1 MKQVRKAIHYVYYN
15 TLYFL
20 LSIIARFY
28 FKQWQIANYRN
39 IPHKGPVIFA
49 ANHQNAFLDALV
61 ILFSQPRSVYYLVRA
76 NIFENSTARFWLE
89 SLRMLPIYRVR
100 DGIRSVA
107 KNDEI
112 IDKCVAILSRGN
124 SPLTIF
130 AEGNHN
136 LRRALRPLQKG
147 IARIAFATMEANNFD
162 IDLAVVPIGLN
173 YGRHTRFRSDM
184 LTYYGDPIYVKDYV
198 PLYKENP
205 NKAYMKL
212 VNDLYERLDQLVL
225 CIRPSKHYA
234 HIENEWLAKRTPK
247 HNLLEQFADDKKLI
261 EEISKKYEEE
271 NVKVPQEALQE
282 PVPPTPSLGYR
293 ILMFPVFIYGY
304 INSFISFKVLDLI
317 IKKIVS
323 DIHFYGSVKKA
334 SNLIIAPLFFFIQ
347 ALVLYF
353 IIGNAAVAIVYFISL
368 PFTGVLAFDYKYA
381 VFDKLPRM
389 KGVAD
394 YKL

>member
-1 MKQVRKAIHYVYYN
+1 MKRIRKTIHYVYYN

-20 LSIIARFY
+20 LSILIRFY
-28 FKQWQIANYRN
+28 FRQWQVANYKG

-76 NIFENSTARFWLE
+76 NIFESATARFWLE

-112 IDKCVAILSRGN
+112 IDKCVGILSRGH

-147 IARIAFATMEANNFD
+147 IARIAFAAMEANNFD
-162 IDLAVVPIGLN
+162 LDLAVVPIGLN

-184 LTYYGDPIYVKDYV
+184 LVNYGEPIYVKDYI

-205 NKAYMKL
+205 NKAYLKL
-212 VNDLYERLDQLVL
+212 VDDLYQKLDERVL
-225 CIRPSKHYA
+225 SIRPTEYYEQ
-234 HIENEWLAKRTPK
+234 IENEWLHKRTPK
-247 HNLLEQFADDKKLI
+247 HDLIEQFNADKELLSQLEDKYSSNPV
-261 EEISKKYEEE
+261 EISD
-271 NVKVPQEALQE
+271 EAKAE
-282 PVPPTPSLGYR
+282 PIPPTPSLAYR

-304 INSFISFKVLDLI
+304 INSYPSYYLLNLI
-317 IKKIVS
+317 IKKVVS

-334 SNLIIAPLFFFIQ
+334 SNLIIAPLLFLVQAFIVYLLVGNGVI
-347 ALVLYF
+347 ALL
-353 IIGNAAVAIVYFISL
+353 YFISL
-368 PFTGVLAFDYKYA
+368 PFTGILAYDYKFA

-389 KGVAD
+389 KGVAG
-394 YKL
+394 YKI

>member
-1 MKQVRKAIHYVYYN
+1 MKQIRKGIHYVYYN
-15 TLYFL
+15 TLYYL
-20 LSIIARFY
+20 LSIIIRFY
-28 FKQWQIANYRN
+28 FRRWQIAGYEH

-112 IDKCVAILSRGN
+112 INKCVRILGRGN

-147 IARIAFATMEANNFD
+147 IARIAFATMEANNFAL
-162 IDLAVVPIGLN
+162 DLAVVPIGLN

-184 LTYYGDPIYVKDYV
+184 LVNYGDPIYVKDYV
-198 PLYKENP
+198 PLYKMNP

-212 VNDLYERLDQLVL
+212 VDDLYQKLDEVVL
-225 CIRPSKHYA
+225 SIRPSKKYA
-234 HIENEWLAKRTPK
+234 HIENEWLHKRTSK
-247 HNLLEQFADDKKLI
+247 HDLLDQFATDKQLI
-261 EEISKKYEEE
+261 KEIADKYAQEDI
-271 NVKVPQEALQE
+271 VVPKEAEKE
-282 PVPPTPSLGYR
+282 PVPPTTSLWYR
-293 ILMFPVFIYGY
+293 VLMFPVFIYGY
-304 INSFISFKVLDLI
+304 VNSFLIYLIFDLL
-317 IKKIVS
+317 IKKVVS
-323 DIHFYGSVKKA
+323 DIHFFGSVKMA
-334 SNLIIAPLFFFIQ
+334 SNLIIAPLLFFLQ
-347 ALVLYF
+347 ALIVYF
-353 IIGNAAVAIVYFISL
+353 IMGNTIIAVLYFISL
-368 PFTGVLAFDYKYA
+368 PFTGILAFDYKYA
-381 VFDKLPRM
+381 VFDKLPTM
-389 KGVAD
+389 KGVAN